1 MGEKGPCVENGRR
14 PPCYVRT
21 NPRTP
26 AAYFQ
31 LPLFLVSCV
40 PPPLIIVIIPYRD
53 DDLLTECNKCPLAIS
68 SSFRM
73 SHKRL
78 PSGDASLTSL
88 VASSRIALDK
98 LVSAVNSHDL
108 VSTDQRSIRSL
119 AVHTCDALHELK
131 QAIDDNAVDDI
142 DDIDDENDDGENAQ
156 ANEESRNFK
165 RLLKETAQ
173 AYDDMK
179 QQLLDAHAQTRRQ
192 HLNTLRA
199 EWEAAL
205 RTGKHTPANIAS
217 VDNNADQPTKTK
229 AVQHKKPKKDAT
241 SAADGATA
249 SLRRAREVLQREVG
263 RSAVTEAALRSSNE
277 SLAMANDEFSAH
289 ANLWRRGGALLAQLQ
304 RSRYFETGLVLAGV
318 LIFALTCIR
327 VLYRRLGLRNIPT
340 ATTTT
345 FTTTT
350 TFATA
355 TTTTTTTTFTTTSPY
370 RDEL

>member
-1 MGEKGPCVENGRR
+1 MSRGR
-14 PPCYVRT
+14 
-21 NPRTP
+21 
-26 AAYFQ
+26 
-31 LPLFLVSCV
+31 
-40 PPPLIIVIIPYRD
+40 
-53 DDLLTECNKCPLAIS
+53 LA
-68 SSFRM
+68 
-73 SHKRL
+73 
-78 PSGDASLTSL
+78 SGDASLTSL

-108 VSTDQRSIRSL
+108 VSNDQRSIRSL

-142 DDIDDENDDGENAQ
+142 DDFDDENDDGENAQ

-217 VDNNADQPTKTK
+217 VDNNEDQPTKTK

-318 LIFALTCIR
+318 IIFALTCIR